1 MTWILERRVNIGGN
15 GSSVGEMIAVWKDL
29 SSDAQH
35 PYPKVPVVVCA
46 CNASIGGMCGG
57 VMKI

>member
-1 MTWILERRVNIGGN
+1 MTWILERRVNISGT

-35 PYPKVPVVVCA
+35 PYSKVTVVVCA
-46 CNASIGGMCGG
+46 CNASIGGMY
-57 VMKI
+57 VR